1 MIQNILYII
10 LAAFG
15 LGFLVFIHELGHYF
29 MARRVKMTVEAFG
42 IGFGKPIYTWK
53 RNGVDWNLNILPFGG
68 YVRIAGMEKKGHLEP
83 YQIPDG
89 FYGKKP
95 WDRIKVAVMGPL
107 VNIVFA
113 LFAFTIIWS
122 SGGREKPFSE
132 YTHLI
137 GWVDPQS
144 DLYKKGLR
152 PGDEITKLRGHKFE
166 GFTDLLYASILNDP
180 KEDLNI
186 LKIDYEKG
194 TKTPLALSVDPT
206 QDLKGIEKT
215 TKTVGMLSPALYL
228 IYDLAGS
235 NKNPFTPGSPMAH
248 SGIQPNDRIVS
259 ADGQLIFSSKQ
270 LNDVINQPMSLVTI
284 QRGDQVFVTRIP
296 RLKVSDLR
304 LTSDERAEL
313 DDWDHAAGLNEK
325 VAQLHFIPYNVTHDC
340 IVEKPFAYIDEY
352 SEEHHFADL
361 AQGYLETPLQT
372 GDQILAVDGN
382 PVKDAIDLLSKMQTK
397 QVHLVVERNANW
409 APVSWKQ
416 ADAQF
421 ASNINWKDLDR
432 LTQSIG
438 TSQAMTHAGNLYL
451 LNPVTPVLKKD
462 LPLSEEEQARA
473 NSLLNEQRK
482 EIEKLK
488 DPKQKAEAIRWLE
501 EAQKKLML
509 GISLQDREIV
519 YNPLPLSLFTDV
531 FNQTWRTISNLFT
544 GHLNPKWM
552 SGPVGIVQVI
562 HYGWMTGAKEAL
574 FWMAVISLNLGI
586 LNLFPIPVLD
596 GGHICF
602 SLFESITKK
611 RLKAKTMERMIIPFV
626 VIMVGFFIYL
636 TYNDIVRLL
645 GHFF

>member
-1 MIQNILYII
+1 MIQNIFYII

-95 WDRIKVAVMGPL
+95 WDRIKVALMGPL

-132 YTHLI
+132 YTHLV
-137 GWVDPQS
+137 GWVDPKS

-152 PGDEITKLRGHKFE
+152 PGDEISQLHGHRFE
-166 GFTDLLYASILNDP
+166 GFTDLVYASILNES
-180 KEDLNI
+180 KEDLNV
-186 LKIDYEKG
+186 LKVNYEKK
-194 TKTPLALSVDPT
+194 TKIPLALSIDPT
-206 QDLKGIEKT
+206 QELKGVQRD
-215 TKTVGMLSPALYL
+215 TKTVGMISPAVYL
-228 IYDLAGS
+228 IFEPE
-235 NKNPFTPGSPMAH
+235 KNTTGFSRQSPMEN
-248 SGIQPNDRIVS
+248 SGIEPKDRIVS
-259 ADGQLIFSSKQ
+259 ADGQLVFSSKQ
-270 LNDVINQPMSLVTI
+270 LNDIINQPVTLVTVK
-284 QRGDQVFVTRIP
+284 RGDQTFVTRMP

-304 LTSDERAEL
+304 LTSEERAEL
-313 DDWDHAAGLNEK
+313 DDWDHAAGLKEK
-325 VAQLHFIPYNVTHDC
+325 VTQLHFIPYNVTYDC
-340 IVEKPFAYIDEY
+340 LVEKPLAYIDDD
-352 SEEHHFADL
+352 SDEHRFADL
-361 AQGYLETPLQT
+361 AQGSLETPLQK
-372 GDQILAVDGN
+372 GDQILAVDGF
-382 PVKDAIDLLSKMQTK
+382 PVKDAVDLFSKIQTRH
-397 QVHLVVERNANW
+397 VHIIVERGLNW
-409 APVSWKQ
+409 NPVSWKQ

-421 ASNINWKDLDR
+421 ASNIHWKDLER

-438 TSQAMTHAGNLYL
+438 TSEQLTHAGNLYM

-462 LPLSEEEQARA
+462 IPLSPEEQAFA
-473 NSLLNEQRK
+473 NAQLK

-488 DPKQKAEAIRWLE
+488 DPNQKAAALQWLE
-501 EAQKKLML
+501 ANQKKLIL
-509 GISLQDREIV
+509 GIYLRDQKV
-519 YNPLPLSLFTDV
+519 TYNPSPLVLFADV
-531 FNQTWRTISNLFT
+531 FKQTWRTIANLFS
-544 GHLNPKWM
+544 GELNPKWM
-552 SGPVGIVQVI
+552 SGPVGIVQII
-562 HYGWMTGAKEAL
+562 HYGWTTGVKEAL